1 VISRLIRLILRM
13 AILAALVWAVRAAL
27 KSRDVDSGDGWAPAA
42 PAPTSAA
49 EAMAETPSPAAVPL
63 SGGNGP
69 WVAPDS
75 GGGAPASHPVKAKVA
90 SKLYRVPGMADY
102 DRVRAD
108 RCYES
113 VEAAEADGFS
123 RARR

>member
-1 VISRLIRLILRM
+1 MISRLLRLIVRM
-13 AILAALVWAVRAAL
+13 AVLAALVWAVRAAL
-27 KSRDVDSGDGWAPAA
+27 KTKTEGSGDGWAPAA

-49 EAMAETPSPAAVPL
+49 EEVTAPTKKDAASNGAWVKPDPTGAAPST
-63 SGGNGP
+63 
-69 WVAPDS
+69 
-75 GGGAPASHPVKAKVA
+75 HPVKAKVA

-102 DRVRAD
+102 ERVRAD

-113 VEAAEADGFS
+113 AEAAEADGFS

>member
-1 VISRLIRLILRM
+1 MIFRLLRLAIR
-13 AILAALVWAVRAAL
+13 LAALGAVVWLARAAL
-27 KSRDVDSGDGWAPAA
+27 KARATDSGDGWAPAA
-42 PAPTSAA
+42 PAPSRAA
-49 EAMAETPSPAAVPL
+49 TAPVSVPKK
-63 SGGNGP
+63 S

-75 GGGAPASHPVKAKVA
+75 AGAVPATHPVKAKVA

-102 DRVRAD
+102 ERVRAD

-113 VEAAEADGFS
+113 VEAAEADGFT